1 MVRQALTERYG
12 DEAYTKGL
20 NVHTTLSVKHQE
32 AGFLAL
38 KKGLES
44 HDKRQGYRGSLG
56 SINLPSLVD
65 DEWLEDSLQD
75 LNAYEDL
82 RPAVVLNVTEQG
94 VEAYVKGTGPV
105 TLSADDTVYGSTNM
119 ITGSELISP
128 LKDGDLIYIQNL
140 KKDQWVLSQLP
151 IAEGAVI
158 SIDADS
164 GAINALV
171 GGYNFY
177 RNKFNHVTQAEK
189 TTWVK
194 F

>member
-105 TLSADDTVYGSTNM
+105 TLSADQTVYGSTNM
-119 ITGSELISP
+119 ITGSEPDFTTERRRPDLYSEFKEGSMG
-128 LKDGDLIYIQNL
+128 LK
-140 KKDQWVLSQLP
+140 P
-151 IAEGAVI
+151 ITDRGR
-158 SIDADS
+158 SRYLHRR
-164 GAINALV
+164 G
-171 GGYNFY
+171 
-177 RNKFNHVTQAEK
+177 
-189 TTWVK
+189 
-194 F
+194 